1 MNNSQRIW
9 NALQSNDVNTVI
21 YLNCNKLNALMA
33 HKPDDVTVWDITKAT
48 EIKQRFMQAIGNQ

>member
-9 NALQSNDVNTVI
+9 NALQSNDVNTVT
-21 YLNCNKLNALMA
+21 YLPCNKLSALMA
-33 HKPDDVTVWDITKAT
+33 HKPGAVTVWDITKAT